1 MRFNLSTFN
10 FRYYQ
15 LEAKMT
21 DNTDC
26 QEEEEDALS
35 RGWSWATLLTGLFWE
50 NPVWPASLCAH
61 WDGFWLVSCF
71 GPGTASGNVNGCLS
85 FPFFFLVVS
94 FLTQD
99 CQVMGNSHLQHLISK
114 ASSLYMS
121 IQLLHRA
128 IKTTHILSC
137 LSLVS
142 RKFYCV
148 SSLASA
154 QSWWL

>member
-1 MRFNLSTFN
+1 
-10 FRYYQ
+10 
-15 LEAKMT
+15 MT

-35 RGWSWATLLTGLFWE
+35 RGWSLATLLTGL
-50 NPVWPASLCAH
+50 L
-61 WDGFWLVSCF
+61 GKTQF
-71 GPGTASGNVNGCLS
+71 GPPHFVPIEMGFGLYHVWGWGLLQEMSIAVCH
-85 FPFFFLVVS
+85 FHFFFPVVS
-94 FLTQD
+94 FLTQA

-114 ASSLYMS
+114 ASSLYLS

-128 IKTTHILSC
+128 TKPTHILSC

-154 QSWWL
+154 QSR